1 MIFGFM
7 VACACGG
14 LAQSGGTSDTYGM
27 AYPDIMNGPMT
38 PGVGPSISSV
48 DSSVSNAL
56 SGDTPEASPSAT
68 SISEPV
74 SAVPVGSLSGG
85 GRSSALGGIASSF
98 NESKSAWAETGRA
111 GASEFSTSGFSAS
124 AGDSP
129 KSLLSAGSSLPTLGP
144 TKRTARLSS
153 PAGQALLFR
162 LGAMGEPSQNATAAA
177 TSNQRQALSMLS
189 GKMGAAIDGGEYASD
204 FPDSTKNTGVISP
217 PDLGNV
223 SRFAFSPEI
232 SSELP
237 DFSQREFLKPT
248 FHVGLESQKA
258 QQTEDAYERL
268 ERRLKEYRESGTK
281 STAVKNG
288 LKPNH
293 LGSSSLK
300 NPYARRQMGGG
311 LKESKLGITP

>member
-111 GASEFSTSGFSAS
+111 GASEFSTSGFGISV
-124 AGDSP
+124 GGGP
-129 KSLLSAGSSLPTLGP
+129 KSQLPAGSSPPTLRP
-144 TKRTARLSS
+144 ADRAARLSS

-162 LGAMGEPSQNATAAA
+162 LGAMGEPGQNATAAA
-177 TSNQRQALSMLS
+177 ISNQRQALSMLS